1 MCRFDKTRRLL
12 NKKDYD
18 HVFCQAKKTVTD
30 ELIILHRVNA
40 LGYARIGL
48 ALSKKMIAKANQRN
62 RVKRIIRESFRTHK
76 LPAIDLIVLARHGV
90 VEVENKIIDS
100 NLSEAWEK
108 LTTFYAS

>member
-1 MCRFDKTRRLL
+1 MNRFDKTRRLL
-12 NKKDYD
+12 NKKEYD

-30 ELIILHRVNA
+30 ELIILHRANN
-40 LGYARIGL
+40 LGYARVGL

-100 NLSEAWEK
+100 NLSKAWEK
-108 LTTFYAS
+108 LTTFYAG